1 MKAGRNSQDQVM
13 TQGLVL
19 KGKLGDVPELEVIY
33 KKEEVSLKDS
43 LWLDPLKKPNQPLC
57 WIKSST
63 TIEKKN

>member
-1 MKAGRNSQDQVM
+1 VDIYEFSERSMKAGRNSQDQVM

-43 LWLDPLKKPNQPLC
+43 L
-57 WIKSST
+57 
-63 TIEKKN
+63 